1 MALLFVAQVI
11 HSSRQWAERL
21 RKVDLLWLTSRLKM
35 HPPFGL
41 TSIMRFYAGLKV
53 RSLGTCRLVLSGRWY
68 RLSST
73 QETPR
78 IISVT
83 FAILGPIVLLINTG
97 LIARPSGEYP
107 PADYGD
113 MAIAALLTLAGW
125 AQVGPPFTRWVM
137 RQLNMETD

>member
-1 MALLFVAQVI
+1 
-11 HSSRQWAERL
+11 
-21 RKVDLLWLTSRLKM
+21 
-35 HPPFGL
+35 
-41 TSIMRFYAGLKV
+41 
-53 RSLGTCRLVLSGRWY
+53 
-68 RLSST
+68 LSST

-78 IISVT
+78 FIGLT
-83 FAILGPIVLLINTG
+83 FAILAPCVLLLNTG

-125 AQVGPPFTRWVM
+125 AQVGPPFARWVR